1 MRDRPDNE
9 AGKTPQRKQFS
20 TAQKPL
26 PAAPPVGLRRIEFLA
41 MRFPQVPLHEQAD
54 AFRASST
61 GSEGIHAVAAREH
74 KFEAVGGRAI
84 HDATTN
90 AVEPVAGLG
99 LAGQIINEGAGHVRV
114 EIPALAFVERHQIA
128 RVEQHKLARADFL
141 VIIAGQR
148 QGKFRHQ
155 RQKSAEP
162 VGAEP
167 VGVHAR
173 SDGQARGK
181 ILLALRQR
189 VGQRGLGPKQVRAGF
204 HFTIAAETV
213 GARVGAEFT
222 LIPRG
227 QFHRQRREQRRL
239 DAAPAQACAH
249 AEFAVVGRQLKCG
262 GGVVVALE
270 HGIMRRA
277 AHNQVQRNFVG
288 GIEQMIDARRNFPAV
303 AGEGFGLN
311 EFAAADF
318 IVAVGKSAARHAKG
332 EIRVGSETMDEAEFG
347 IQIHRRERQPQREVR
362 AQEIRPV
369 VVIKSVAG
377 KRRVSLHRLVVAELD
392 QVALD
397 GVNLRRRE
405 HWEQQ
410 RHCGQK

>member
-288 GIEQMIDARRNFPAV
+288 GIEQMIDARRD
-303 AGEGFGLN
+303 
-311 EFAAADF
+311 FAATT
-318 IVAVGKSAARHAKG
+318 KSAAREAKG